1 MPAVSTASEPFHQER
16 HVLESFSRSLPLL
29 SGRNE
34 RVVSIRR
41 PFQQER
47 GLTKRNVD
55 LLSMHRLG
63 ARERE
68 IMEALFAQNEATVAE
83 VLASLDSPPSY
94 SAVRGM
100 LALLEQK
107 GYVKHRRDGLRY
119 VYSPS
124 VNTAAA
130 KGPALRKLVDTFFGG
145 SPARAVATLLQLPE
159 NPNEELT
166 IKELRKAVLAARKQ
180 GR

>member
-1 MPAVSTASEPFHQER
+1 MAKRDVSNH
-16 HVLESFSRSLPLL
+16 SL
-29 SGRNE
+29 
-34 RVVSIRR
+34 
-41 PFQQER
+41 
-47 GLTKRNVD
+47 D
-55 LLSMHRLG
+55 RLG

-68 IMEALFAQNEATVAE
+68 IMGSLFAQQEATVAE
-83 VLASLDSPPSY
+83 VLSSLESPPSY

-124 VNTAAA
+124 VNTATA
-130 KGPALRKLVDTFFGG
+130 KGSAVQKLVDTFFGG
-145 SPARAVATLLQLPE
+145 SPVRAVATLLDLPE
-159 NPNEELT
+159 EADAELT
-166 IKELRKAVLAARKQ
+166 LRDLRKAVLAARKQ

>member
-1 MPAVSTASEPFHQER
+1 LAKHGVTN
-16 HVLESFSRSLPLL
+16 LSL
-29 SGRNE
+29 
-34 RVVSIRR
+34 
-41 PFQQER
+41 
-47 GLTKRNVD
+47 D
-55 LLSMHRLG
+55 RLG

-68 IMEALFAQNEATVAE
+68 IMQSLFAQQEATVAE
-83 VLASLDSPPSY
+83 VLASLESPPSY

-119 VYSPS
+119 VYSPG

-130 KGPALRKLVDTFFGG
+130 KGSAVQKLVDTFFGG
-145 SPARAVATLLQLPE
+145 SPARAVATLLELPE
-159 NPNEELT
+159 ETDKELT
-166 IKELRKAVLAARKQ
+166 IKDLRKAVLAARRQ

>member
-1 MPAVSTASEPFHQER
+1 LA
-16 HVLESFSRSLPLL
+16 
-29 SGRNE
+29 
-34 RVVSIRR
+34 
-41 PFQQER
+41 
-47 GLTKRNVD
+47 KRNVNH
-55 LLSMHRLG
+55 LSLDRLG

-68 IMEALFAQNEATVAE
+68 IMESLFAQQEATVAD

-119 VYSPS
+119 VYSPG

-130 KGPALRKLVDTFFGG
+130 KGSALQKLVDTFFGG
-145 SPARAVATLLQLPE
+145 SPARAVATLLELPE
-159 NPNEELT
+159 GSDEELT
-166 IKELRKAVLAARKQ
+166 IKDLRKAVLAARKQ

>member
-1 MPAVSTASEPFHQER
+1 MVKRDVNHS
-16 HVLESFSRSLPLL
+16 LE
-29 SGRNE
+29 
-34 RVVSIRR
+34 
-41 PFQQER
+41 
-47 GLTKRNVD
+47 
-55 LLSMHRLG
+55 RLG

-68 IMEALFAQNEATVAE
+68 IMESLFAQEEATVAE
-83 VLASLDSPPSY
+83 VLASLASPPSY

-124 VNTAAA
+124 GNTAAA
-130 KGPALRKLVDTFFGG
+130 KGSALQKLVDTFFGG
-145 SPARAVATLLQLPE
+145 SPARAVATLLELPE
-159 NPNEELT
+159 GSDEELT
-166 IKELRKAVLAARKQ
+166 IKDLRKAVLAARKQ

>member
-1 MPAVSTASEPFHQER
+1 MDKRDVNHS
-16 HVLESFSRSLPLL
+16 LE
-29 SGRNE
+29 
-34 RVVSIRR
+34 
-41 PFQQER
+41 
-47 GLTKRNVD
+47 
-55 LLSMHRLG
+55 RLG

-68 IMEALFAQNEATVAE
+68 IMESLFAQEEATVAE
-83 VLASLDSPPSY
+83 VLASLASPPSY

-124 VNTAAA
+124 GNTAAA
-130 KGPALRKLVDTFFGG
+130 KGSALQKLVDTFFGG
-145 SPARAVATLLQLPE
+145 SPARAVATLLELPE
-159 NPNEELT
+159 GSDEELT
-166 IKELRKAVLAARKQ
+166 IKDLRKAVLAARKQ